1 MGLLSDVPLQEWE
14 NGGQCHGISWSKVT
28 HLELTA
34 VHPQLQFISH
44 FPSTVLG
51 EQLVAQLF
59 RAIPERQ
66 WLFKY
71 GRVPL
76 SFILSDYVYQVR
88 RPECRPT
95 CFLIKRPI
103 PESNS
108 NGQTVRS
115 AVQSQRRC
123 RNSSKVS

>member
-1 MGLLSDVPLQEWE
+1 M
-14 NGGQCHGISWSKVT
+14 T

-66 WLFKY
+66 WLFRY

-88 RPECRPT
+88 RPECLPT
-95 CFLIKRPI
+95 GFLIKRPI

-108 NGQTVRS
+108 NDQTINS
-115 AVQSQRRC
+115 AVQSQRR
-123 RNSSKVS
+123 RGSSSKLQ